1 MNTTRRPSEDRNRR
15 EKEMLDM
22 DGLSSLSPPRWII
35 AVIFLVFIGLAA
47 AGAGL
52 YRSQWRQFS
61 RSAEN
66 ELSTVARLKVDQI
79 AAWREDQIEDAA
91 LLAEYPPFVQAV
103 EMIVAGRQGDV
114 LERLTTFLT
123 FYQRNN
129 DLNEVLLMDMEGRI
143 RLSLNGGRDLF
154 SGYKIPMAEALR
166 SGRPVVTE
174 LHSGIHRS
182 QPHVSV
188 LAPVFS
194 GAGANRV
201 PLGVVVLVNEARRF
215 LCPLLRS
222 WPTLS
227 RSAETYLVMREG
239 SDALFLND
247 VRHGKDTALKLR
259 IPLSRNEVSAV
270 MAVNGGQGVFRARD
284 YRGIDVMSAVM
295 RVPGSS
301 WLLVAEIDAD
311 EVYEEWNQ
319 RSLLFLV
326 LFLLLAGFL
335 AAVGHA
341 YWQRHRKA
349 RFQAMYLAEARLNAT
364 IERHGITLRAIA
376 DAVISTDPDGR
387 VELMNPV
394 AEEMTGWSSEEAEGK
409 TLSEVFRVAG
419 AETGAETDY
428 PLNGGAREM
437 ASAGYDGN
445 GLLITR
451 DGREIPI
458 AVSSAPIRDEQGEVS
473 GVVLAF
479 RDRTGERNAQRLQS
493 ARLELLEYQ
502 VTHSLDDFLARAL
515 DLIGGM
521 VESPAGFYHFV
532 VPDQRTLFFRQG
544 SHSFVKVARG
554 AGGLE
559 TGYSIG
565 RPDIW
570 EDAVRSG
577 KAVVRNDRRQAP
589 GEEMAGGRVE
599 FIRHLAVPIVRDGAV
614 KAVLGVGN
622 KPTEYLDRDVEI
634 VSYLADLTW
643 EIIERKRAEE
653 EQERLRAQLDQAR
666 KMESVGRLAGGVAH
680 DFNNMLG
687 VILGHAELAL
697 MKLDHTH
704 PLQSHLSAILKATER
719 SADLTRQLLAFA
731 RKQTIMPR
739 ALNLNEAVEG
749 LLVILE
755 RLIGEDIQLVWHPGE
770 DIWTVKMDPSQL
782 DQILTNLCVNARD
795 AVSGVGKIVIETS
808 NMVFGEEYQ
817 AVDAEFSPG
826 EFVMLAVSDDGGGMD
841 GDTMEKIFDPFF
853 TTKGV
858 GEGTGLGL
866 ATVYGIVKQN
876 NGFIKV
882 YSEPGLGAAF
892 RIFLPRHGAAAVEC
906 GDAAPEPLRRGHE
919 TILLVEDEAAIL
931 EIGRVMLENLGYSVL
946 AAGTPAD
953 AIRLAEER
961 RGMIDLLLTDVIMP
975 EMNGRELA
983 KNLHSLYPDLACLF
997 MSGYTADVIAHRG
1010 VMDEGVNFI
1019 QKPFTSR
1026 GLSVAVRLALEKK
1039 SPVADKDG

>member
-1 MNTTRRPSEDRNRR
+1 MNTPRRPSEDRNRR
-15 EKEMLDM
+15 KNEILDV
-22 DGLSSLSPPRWII
+22 DGLSSLSSPRRII
-35 AVIFLVFIGLAA
+35 AVIFLVFLGLAA
-47 AGAGL
+47 AGAGFYL
-52 YRSQWRQFS
+52 SQWRQFS
-61 RSAEN
+61 RSAES

-79 AAWREDQIEDAA
+79 SAWREDQIEDAA
-91 LLAEYPPFVQAV
+91 LLAEYPPFVHAL
-103 EMIVAGRQGDV
+103 EMIVAGRKDDLAG
-114 LERLTTFLT
+114 RLTTLLT

-129 DLNEVLLMDMEGRI
+129 DLNEIVLMDMDGRV
-143 RLSLNGGRDLF
+143 RLSLNGGKGGVYSD
-154 SGYKIPMAEALR
+154 YEIAMAEALR
-166 SGRPVVTE
+166 SGRPVITE
-174 LHSGIHRS
+174 LHSGVHHS

-194 GAGANRV
+194 GVNRV
-201 PLGVVVLVNEARRF
+201 PIGVVVLVNDARRF
-215 LCPLLRS
+215 LYPLLRS

-227 RSAETYLVMREG
+227 RSAETYLLMREG

-259 IPLSRNEVSAV
+259 IPLSRSDVSAAK
-270 MAVNGGQGVFRARD
+270 AVTGGQGVFRARD
-284 YRGIDVMSAVM
+284 YRGVDVMSAVM

-301 WLLVAEIDAD
+301 WYLLAEIDAK
-311 EVYEEWNQ
+311 EVYEEWNH

-335 AAVGHA
+335 AALGHA
-341 YWQRHRKA
+341 YWQRDRKA
-349 RFQAMYLAEARLNAT
+349 RFQALYLAEAHLNAT
-364 IERHGITLRAIA
+364 IERHAIILRAIA
-376 DAVISTDPDGR
+376 DAVISTDRDDR

-409 TLSEVFRVAG
+409 TLSEVFRIAG
-419 AETGAETDY
+419 AETRAETNH
-428 PLNGGAREM
+428 PLNGTAKEK

-451 DGREIPI
+451 EGREVPI
-458 AVSSAPIRDEQGEVS
+458 AVSSAPIRDDQGEVS

-493 ARLELLEYQ
+493 VRLELLEYQ

-521 VESPAGFYHFV
+521 VDSPAGFYHFAG
-532 VPDQRTLFFRQG
+532 PDQRTLFFRQG
-544 SHSFVKVARG
+544 SSSFIKGARG

-565 RPDIW
+565 RQDMW

-577 KAVVRNDRRQAP
+577 KAEVRNDRRQAP
-589 GEEMAGGRVE
+589 GKEEAPEARVD

-622 KPTEYLDRDVEI
+622 KPSEYLDRDVEI
-634 VSYLADLTW
+634 VSHLADLTW

-704 PLQSHLSAILKATER
+704 PLHSHLSAILKATER

-731 RKQTIMPR
+731 RKQTILPR
-739 ALNLNEAVEG
+739 TLNLNETVEG
-749 LLVILE
+749 MLVMLE
-755 RLIGEDIQLVWHPGE
+755 RLIGEDIRLVWHSGE
-770 DIWTVKMDPSQL
+770 GVWTVKMDPSQL

-795 AVSGVGKIVIETS
+795 AISGVGKIMIETS
-808 NMVFGEEYQ
+808 NVIFDEEYR
-817 AVDAEFSPG
+817 AVDSEFLPG

-841 GDTMEKIFDPFF
+841 RDTMEKIFDPFF

-882 YSEPGLGAAF
+882 YSEPGLGATF
-892 RIFLPRHGAAAVEC
+892 RIFLPRHEAASVEC
-906 GDAAPEPLRRGHE
+906 GGAVPEPLKRGHE

-931 EIGRVMLENLGYSVL
+931 EIGRVMLESLGYSVL
-946 AAGTPAD
+946 AALTPAD

-983 KNLHSLYPDLACLF
+983 KILLSLYPDLACLF

-1010 VMDEGVNFI
+1010 VLDDGVNFI

-1026 GLSVAVRLALEKK
+1026 GLSMAVRLALEKED
-1039 SPVADKDG
+1039 PVSTSTM

>member
-1 MNTTRRPSEDRNRR
+1 MNTARLPSQDSNRR
-15 EKEMLDM
+15 KKDILDM
-22 DGLSSLSPPRWII
+22 DGLSSPSSPRWII
-35 AVIFLVFIGLAA
+35 AVVLLVFLGLAA
-47 AGAGL
+47 AGAGFYL
-52 YRSQWRQFS
+52 FQWRQFS
-61 RSAEN
+61 RSAESA
-66 ELSTVARLKVDQI
+66 LSTVARLKVDQI
-79 AAWREDQIEDAA
+79 SAWREDQIEDAA
-91 LLAEYPPFVQAV
+91 LLAEYPPFVHAM
-103 EMIVAGRQGDV
+103 EMILAGRKDDVAGQ
-114 LERLTTFLT
+114 LTTLLT
-123 FYQRNN
+123 FYQMNN
-129 DLNEVLLMDMEGRI
+129 DLNGILLMDMEGRV
-143 RLSLNGGRDLF
+143 RLGLNGGKEVY
-154 SGYKIPMAEALR
+154 SGYGPAMAEALR
-166 SGRPVVTE
+166 SGRPVITE

-201 PLGVVVLVNEARRF
+201 PIGVVVLVNEARMF
-215 LCPLLRS
+215 LYPLLRS

-239 SDALFLND
+239 PDVLFLND
-247 VRHGKDTALKLR
+247 VRHAKDTALKLR
-259 IPLSRNEVSAV
+259 ISLDRKDVSAV
-270 MAVNGGQGVFRARD
+270 MAVNGRQGVFRARD
-284 YRGIDVMSAVM
+284 YRGVDVLSAAVT
-295 RVPGSS
+295 VPGSS
-301 WLLVAEIDAD
+301 WRLLAEIDAE
-311 EVYEEWNQ
+311 EVYEEWNH
-319 RSLLFLV
+319 RALLFLV

-341 YWQRHRKA
+341 YWQRHGKA

-376 DAVISTDPDGR
+376 DAVIATDPDGR

-394 AEEMTGWSSEEAEGK
+394 AEDMTGWSSEEAAGK
-409 TLSEVFRVAG
+409 MLSQVLRVAG
-419 AETGAETDY
+419 AEADY
-428 PLNGGAREM
+428 SLNGTAKEN

-445 GLLITR
+445 RLLIAR
-451 DGREIPI
+451 NGREIPI

-473 GVVLAF
+473 GMVLAF

-493 ARLELLEYQ
+493 IRLQLLEYQ

-521 VESPAGFYHFV
+521 VGSPAAFYHFTG
-532 VPDQRTLFFRQG
+532 PDQRTLFLRQG
-544 SHSFVKVARG
+544 APSFLKGVRG
-554 AGGLE
+554 AVGLE
-559 TGYSIG
+559 TGRSIG
-565 RPDIW
+565 RPDLW

-577 KAVVRNDRRQAP
+577 KAQVRNDCRLAS
-589 GEEMAGGRVE
+589 GKEEPAEGPVE

-622 KPTEYLDRDVEI
+622 KLSEYQGRDVEI

-697 MKLDHTH
+697 MKLDHSH
-704 PLQSHLSAILKATER
+704 PLHSHLSAILKATER

-731 RKQTIMPR
+731 RRQTILPR
-739 ALNLNEAVEG
+739 VLNLNETVEG
-749 LLVILE
+749 MLDMLE
-755 RLIGEDIQLVWHPGE
+755 RLIGEDIRLLWHPGE
-770 DIWTVKMDPSQL
+770 GVWTVKMDPSQL
-782 DQILTNLCVNARD
+782 AQILTNLCVNARD
-795 AVSGVGKIVIETS
+795 AISGVGKIVVETS
-808 NMVFGEEYQ
+808 NVAFDEEYR
-817 AVDAEFSPG
+817 AVDPEFSPG

-841 GDTMEKIFDPFF
+841 RDTMEKIFDPFF

-882 YSEPGLGAAF
+882 YSEPGMGSTF
-892 RIFLPRHGAAAVEC
+892 RVFLPRHGAASVEC
-906 GDAAPEPLRRGHE
+906 AGATPEPLRRGHE
-919 TILLVEDEAAIL
+919 TILLVEDETAIL
-931 EIGRVMLENLGYSVL
+931 EIGRVMLESLGYSVL
-946 AAGTPAD
+946 TAGTPAD
-953 AIRLAEER
+953 AISLAEER

-983 KNLHSLYPDLACLF
+983 KKLLSLYPDLACLF

-1010 VMDEGVNFI
+1010 VLDEGVNFI

-1026 GLSVAVRLALEKK
+1026 GLSMAVRLALEKRI
-1039 SPVADKDG
+1039 PCFR

>member
-1 MNTTRRPSEDRNRR
+1 
-15 EKEMLDM
+15 M
-22 DGLSSLSPPRWII
+22 DGLSSLSPPRRII
-35 AVIFLVFIGLAA
+35 AVIFLVFLGLAA
-47 AGAGL
+47 AGAGFYL
-52 YRSQWRQFS
+52 SQWRQFS
-61 RSAEN
+61 RSAES

-79 AAWREDQIEDAA
+79 SAWREDQIEDAA
-91 LLAEYPPFVQAV
+91 LLAEYPPFVRAV
-103 EMIVAGRQGDV
+103 EMIVAGRKDDV
-114 LERLTTFLT
+114 AVRLTTLLT

-129 DLNEVLLMDMEGRI
+129 DLNEIMLMDMDGRV
-143 RLSLNGGRDLF
+143 RLSINGEKGVYSDY
-154 SGYKIPMAEALR
+154 GVPMAEALR
-166 SGRPVVTE
+166 SGRPVITE
-174 LHSGIHRS
+174 LHSGVHRS

-194 GAGANRV
+194 GADRV
-201 PLGVVVLVNEARRF
+201 PIGVVVLVNDAGRF
-215 LCPLLRS
+215 LYPLLSS

-227 RSAETYLVMREG
+227 RTAETYLVMREG
-239 SDALFLND
+239 TDALFLND
-247 VRHGKDTALKLR
+247 VRHEKDTALKLR
-259 IPLSRNEVSAV
+259 IPLSRKDVSAV
-270 MAVNGGQGVFRARD
+270 MAVNGRQGVFRARD
-284 YRGIDVMSAVM
+284 YRGVDVMSAVM
-295 RVPGSS
+295 TVPGSS
-301 WLLVAEIDAD
+301 WRLVAEIDTK
-311 EVYEEWNQ
+311 EVYKEWNH

-335 AAVGHA
+335 AAIGHA
-341 YWQRHRKA
+341 YWQRYRKA

-394 AEEMTGWSSEEAEGK
+394 AEDMTGWSSKEAAGK
-409 TLSEVFRVAG
+409 MLSEVLRVAE
-419 AETGAETDY
+419 AETGAEADS
-428 PLNGGAREM
+428 PLNGTAKEN
-437 ASAGYDGN
+437 AAAGYDGH
-445 GLLITR
+445 GLLIAR

-473 GVVLAF
+473 GMVLAF
-479 RDRTGERNAQRLQS
+479 RDRTSERNAQRLQS
-493 ARLELLEYQ
+493 VRLELLEYQ

-521 VESPAGFYHFV
+521 VESPAAFYHFTG
-532 VPDQRTLFFRQG
+532 PDQRTLFLRQG
-544 SHSFVKVARG
+544 SPSFIKGFRG

-559 TGYSIG
+559 TGRSIG
-565 RPDIW
+565 RPDMW

-577 KAVVRNDRRQAP
+577 KAQVRNDCRQAR
-589 GEEMAGGRVE
+589 GKEEVAEGRVE
-599 FIRHLAVPIVRDGAV
+599 FVRHLAVPIVRDGEV
-614 KAVLGVGN
+614 NAVLGVGN
-622 KPTEYLDRDVEI
+622 KPSEYQDRDVEI

-643 EIIERKRAEE
+643 EIIERKRAEK

-704 PLQSHLSAILKATER
+704 PLHSHLSAILKATER

-731 RKQTIMPR
+731 RKQTILPR
-739 ALNLNEAVEG
+739 VLNLNETVEG
-749 LLVILE
+749 MLDMLE
-755 RLIGEDIQLVWHPGE
+755 RLIGEDIRLLWHPGE
-770 DIWTVKMDPSQL
+770 GVWTVKMDPSQL
-782 DQILTNLCVNARD
+782 AQILTNLCVNARD
-795 AVSGVGKIVIETS
+795 AISGVGKIVIETS
-808 NMVFGEEYQ
+808 NIAFDEEYS
-817 AVDAEFSPG
+817 AVDAEILAG
-826 EFVMLAVSDDGGGMD
+826 EFVMLAVSDDGSGMD
-841 GDTMEKIFDPFF
+841 MDTMENIFDPFF

-866 ATVYGIVKQN
+866 ATVYGILKQN

-882 YSEPGLGAAF
+882 YSEPGLGATF
-892 RIFLPRHGAAAVEC
+892 RIFLPRHEAASVEC
-906 GDAAPEPLRRGHE
+906 GSAALEPLRRGHE

-931 EIGRVMLENLGYSVL
+931 EIGRVMLESLGYSVL

-961 RGMIDLLLTDVIMP
+961 QGMIDLLLTDVIMP

-983 KNLHSLYPDLACLF
+983 KNLLSLYPDLACLF

-1010 VMDEGVNFI
+1010 VLDEGVNFI

-1026 GLSVAVRLALEKK
+1026 GLSMAVRLALEKK
-1039 SPVADKDG
+1039 SPVSAKDG